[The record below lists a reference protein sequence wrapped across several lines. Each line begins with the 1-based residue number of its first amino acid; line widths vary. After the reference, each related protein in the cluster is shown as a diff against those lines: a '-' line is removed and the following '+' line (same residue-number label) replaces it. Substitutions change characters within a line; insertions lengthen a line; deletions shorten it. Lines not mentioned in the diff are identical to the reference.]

1 MEDNF
6 NKHLGNKLKLRRLA
20 LGLTQTKVAKAI
32 NVTFQQIQKYEKGTN
47 GVSSIRLLQ
56 LSNYLKVPIDYFFE
70 DFSEYLINI
79 EKSKEGHMNI
89 NYNFLIKLYSELN
102 SDQKLKLRRLALGL
116 TQTKVAKAINV
127 TFQQIQKYE
136 KGTNGVSSIRL
147 LQLSNYLKVPINYF
161 FEDFSEYLINVEK
174 SKESPITVNYN
185 FLVKLY
191 SELTNDQKIKFNKN
205 LQTISVPVTKTG

>member
-1 MEDNF
+1 MEENF

-70 DFSEYLINI
+70 DYSEYLINI
-79 EKSKEGHMNI
+79 EKTTEGHIHI

-102 SDQKLKLRRLALGL
+102 D
-116 TQTKVAKAINV
+116 
-127 TFQQIQKYE
+127 
-136 KGTNGVSSIRL
+136 
-147 LQLSNYLKVPINYF
+147 
-161 FEDFSEYLINVEK
+161 
-174 SKESPITVNYN
+174 
-185 FLVKLY
+185 
-191 SELTNDQKIKFNKN
+191 DQKIKFNKTI
-205 LQTISVPVTKTG
+205 QTSDLIIKKVG